1 MKFAYSTLLQSRRLN
16 MLDTTSY
23 FTLLLTNRTQLN
35 TQTYGQANY
44 IILYYKFYRT
54 IYARKSNWTKR
65 KNDINGEEILIILLL

>member
-1 MKFAYSTLLQSRRLN
+1 MKFAYSTLLQSRQLN

-35 TQTYGQANY
+35 TQTDRQMTLFY
-44 IILYYKFYRT
+44 ITNSTGLYMHASQT
-54 IYARKSNWTKR
+54 AKR